1 MKLYEALRRAATL
14 YADRLYNLHY
24 EGMCNAL
31 DSVWQEKGFAY
42 DFMEDTVKPFIHQYS
57 SEPIQQYLSE
67 PIQPSRIYWWNTAA
81 YKYFNPQIRID
92 CLNTLASYAEYLDI

>member
-14 YADRLYNLHY
+14 YANRLYNPYY
-24 EGMCNAL
+24 EGMCNVL

-42 DFMEDTVKPFIHQYS
+42 GFMEHTVKPFIHQYS
-57 SEPIQQYLSE
+57 PE
-67 PIQPSRIYWWNTAA
+67 PIQPSRMYWWDTADS
-81 YKYFNPQIRID
+81 KHFNPQIRIN